1 MLDDPAIEIRR
12 VTDAKHGTRYLAKGR
27 TASGRR
33 LKIFM
38 NPSHDRRVLVL
49 HNRLGGQVTKK
60 VNGLNK
66 EFDELWEKGEKVKV
80 KKAAPPRGCPCF
92 P

>member
-1 MLDDPAIEIRR
+1 MESELLIIDFVFSDSTIEKLWQHKVQLEEVREAVLDDPAIEIRR

-38 NPSHDRRVLVL
+38 NPSHDE
-49 HNRLGGQVTKK
+49 GYWYCITA
-60 VNGLNK
+60 
-66 EFDELWEKGEKVKV
+66 WEDK
-80 KKAAPPRGCPCF
+80 
-92 P
+92 